1 MYNTYIFE
9 NELNEYINNKHLE
22 YQELIK
28 KENLNVNSFNATYE
42 ISEYQGIY
50 SIHIIFLY
58 FTGGAHNIREDK
70 IFYYNS
76 YTKKW
81 LTLDDI
87 IKDRDTFYTSILTLS
102 LKELEKQ
109 KELLFD
115 DYKNNLSKEAFQYI
129 MFSSDEV
136 KVIFPPYT
144 VGPWSSGEIDI
155 LIPIKHLSN
164 NLLI

>member
-1 MYNTYIFE
+1 ME
-9 NELNEYINNKHLE
+9 KG
-22 YQELIK
+22 K
-28 KENLNVNSFNATYE
+28 
-42 ISEYQGIY
+42 ISA
-50 SIHIIFLY
+50 SMMCASL
-58 FTGGAHNIREDK
+58 DK

-87 IKDRDTFYTSILTLS
+87 IKDRDTFYTSIHTLA

-115 DYKNNLSKEAFQYI
+115 DYKSNLSKDAFQYI
-129 MFSSDEV
+129 MFSSDTV